1 MKRCIFVWKRQEVI
15 AHIENDRAF
24 VLAAIA
30 GLVNS
35 GLAVLE
41 VISDNQAELRLP
53 SGEVFVLGETGIER
67 TW

>member
-1 MKRCIFVWKRQEVI
+1 VI